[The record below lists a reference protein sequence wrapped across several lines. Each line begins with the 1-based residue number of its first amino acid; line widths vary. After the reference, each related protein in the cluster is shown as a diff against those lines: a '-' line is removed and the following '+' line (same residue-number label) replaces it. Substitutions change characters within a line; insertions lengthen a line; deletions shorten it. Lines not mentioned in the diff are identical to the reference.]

1 MNESASKQAMGLP
14 IAMLICGTCLVIMP
28 QIHESVVPANAL
40 YAAAIHPC
48 LSGPFDDTIENIT
61 TCSGTWM
68 GSASVTLGSA
78 GVLVGVLLGCLPHVH
93 RLRA

>member
-1 MNESASKQAMGLP
+1 MSENASKQAAGLP

-28 QIHESVVPANAL
+28 QIHESVVAANAL
-40 YAAAIHPC
+40 YAAGIHPC
-48 LSGPFDDTIENIT
+48 LSSPFDHTIETIT
-61 TCSGTWM
+61 TRSGTWV

-78 GVLVGVLLGCLPHVH
+78 GVLAGVLLGCLPHVH